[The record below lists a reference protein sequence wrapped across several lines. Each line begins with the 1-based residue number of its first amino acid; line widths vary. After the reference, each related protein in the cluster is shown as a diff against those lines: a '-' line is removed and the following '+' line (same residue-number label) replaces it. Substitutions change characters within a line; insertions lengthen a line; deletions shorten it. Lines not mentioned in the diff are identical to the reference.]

1 MPILTLPI
9 KIYNNLQSKL
19 VDEFLKSTLKGLN
32 VKTQICRVTSRG
44 FVQIAVSGED
54 ESVAHRYLA
63 EEVGLC
69 PMGLKRVEKFSRIK
83 GYITALSKSKGELY
97 VDIGVFSP
105 SIVDATIPLL
115 HLQAQL
121 FDGRKVALKKFAEL
135 FGLCENLPLFI
146 KVFSI
151 DMDKNYIEA
160 KLSEKQLTQYKDWT
174 KSLLDRLIIL
184 GASHDEVE
192 HALKMARCNRDV
204 VNVQALGL
212 FEHAVACK
220 LGTDAAGLIPKIGKN
235 LRSATLS
242 IFNPREILGFLGEHF
257 IS

>member
-1 MPILTLPI
+1 MSTLTLPT
-9 KIYNNLQSKL
+9 KVNNNLQLKL
-19 VDEFLKSTLKGLN
+19 VDEFLKSILKGLN
-32 VKTQICRVTSRG
+32 VKTQVYGVTSRG
-44 FVQIAVSGED
+44 FVQITVSGED

-69 PMGLKRVEKFSRIK
+69 PTGLKRIEKFSRIK
-83 GYITALSKSKGELY
+83 GYITTLNKSKGELY
-97 VDIGVFSP
+97 MDIGVFSP
-105 SIVDATIPLL
+105 NAVDAAIPLL

-121 FDGRKVALKKFAEL
+121 ADGRKIALKKFVEL

-160 KLSEKQLTQYKDWT
+160 KLSEKQLTQYRDWT

-192 HALKMARCNRDV
+192 YALKITGCHRDV
-204 VNVQALGL
+204 VDIQALGL

-235 LRSATLS
+235 LRSATLNV
-242 IFNPREILGFLGEHF
+242 FNSRKIREFLGEYF